1 MCGIAG
7 CRGKYDDKTIAASF
21 DSIRHRG
28 PDANG
33 IFKHED
39 VTLMHHR
46 LSIIDLSELGAQPY
60 HYEHLSMVYNGE
72 VYNFKKVK
80 AELISLGYEFISTSD
95 TEVIIKAFHKW
106 GIEAVH
112 RFIGMFAIA
121 LFDKKEDCIYLLRDR
136 FGVKPLYYTT
146 TSGFAFGSELRSIL
160 PFIPKRTIDQNAVY
174 EYFRFGY
181 ISEEKTIFKEAK
193 KLLSGYYL
201 KYKDGKARAHCY
213 WDAKLITAQ
222 SHPKLSESEW
232 QELLHKELI
241 EAFSLRMVS
250 DVPVGVF
257 LSGGI
262 DSSLVSAILQK
273 HYGKINT
280 FTIGFDHERYNEAPY
295 ARQVAQHLGTNH
307 TEFTLNTQEAFSILE
322 KFYDIYDEPYAD
334 SSGIPSTIVS
344 RLAAEQGIKVVLS
357 ANGGD
362 ELFAGYRH
370 YHTTLSYY
378 NRFLSIPS
386 AIRHTMKWSTGAL
399 YKSGLMKYVYTKNT
413 EHRVAVLNEL
423 LGVNELGDFYNS
435 FLANQGHLEMQS
447 LLKVNGRDT
456 QDTELV
462 QDDMTGLMIY
472 DIGHY
477 LPDDLLVKMDRA
489 TMYNSIEGREPFLDH
504 RLVKIACQ
512 MPVDLKWRNNESK
525 WILKQILSEYIPR
538 EMFTRPKMGF
548 SIPIFNWFSQHM
560 DVLFDYYLTKEKLD
574 KTNIFNTATVL
585 NEYEKYKWNKQN
597 NKEYNI
603 EKMWRILSF
612 MMWWD
617 KWCEKL

>member
-7 CRGKYDDKTIAASF
+7 CRGTYDNSAITASF
-21 DSIRHRG
+21 DSIKHRG

-33 IFKHED
+33 IFRHGD

-46 LSIIDLSELGAQPY
+46 LSILDLSELGAQPY

-72 VYNFKKVK
+72 VYNYKKVK
-80 AELISLGYEFISTSD
+80 AELLSLGYEFVSTSD

-112 RFIGMFAIA
+112 KFIGMFAIA
-121 LFDKKEDCIYLLRDR
+121 LFDKNEDCIYLIRDR

-146 TSGFAFGSELRSIL
+146 TGGFAFGSELRSIL
-160 PFIPKRTIDQNAVY
+160 PFISKRTIDNNAVY

-201 KYKDGKARAHCY
+201 KYKDGKARAYCY

-222 SHPKLSESEW
+222 AHPKLSDAEW
-232 QELLHKELI
+232 QETLHKELI

-273 HYGKINT
+273 HYGDINT
-280 FTIGFDHERYNEAPY
+280 FTIGFDHEKYNEAPY
-295 ARQVAQHLGTNH
+295 ARKVAAHLGTKH
-307 TEFTLNTQEAFSILE
+307 TEFTLNTEDAFGVLE

-344 RLAAEQGIKVVLS
+344 RLAAQQGIKVVLS

-370 YHTTLSYY
+370 YHTTLKYY
-378 NRFLSIPS
+378 QRFLSIPS
-386 AIRHTMKWSTGAL
+386 VLRTGMKWSTKAL
-399 YKSGLMKYVYTKNT
+399 YQTGFTKYIYTKNT
-413 EHRVAVLNEL
+413 EHRIAVLNEL
-423 LGVNELGDFYNS
+423 LSVKELGNFYNS
-435 FLANQGHLEMQS
+435 FLAN
-447 LLKVNGRDT
+447 
-456 QDTELV
+456 
-462 QDDMTGLMIY
+462 
-472 DIGHY
+472 
-477 LPDDLLVKMDRA
+477 P
-489 TMYNSIEGREPFLDH
+489 MYSALI
-504 RLVKIACQ
+504 
-512 MPVDLKWRNNESK
+512 
-525 WILKQILSEYIPR
+525 
-538 EMFTRPKMGF
+538 
-548 SIPIFNWFSQHM
+548 
-560 DVLFDYYLTKEKLD
+560 
-574 KTNIFNTATVL
+574 
-585 NEYEKYKWNKQN
+585 
-597 NKEYNI
+597 
-603 EKMWRILSF
+603 
-612 MMWWD
+612 
-617 KWCEKL
+617 